1 MPIPTYCPTSPAN
14 EVKLALRSGH
24 WSLLPSLPV
33 VLFGEPRRT
42 LHGYW
47 IGALVT
53 GLALMLIDSLSNLI
67 WFVQI
72 RGIII
77 LTKLLCL
84 ALALLKPEW
93 STPILLAVVFIS
105 GVIAH
110 APSKWR
116 YHSVYHGYIIQSKY
130 DSKADRPF
138 RENMH
143 V

>member
-1 MPIPTYCPTSPAN
+1 MPIPLHLLPDFTGKR
-14 EVKLALRSGH
+14 EIKLALRSGH
-24 WSLLPSLPV
+24 LV
-33 VLFGEPRRT
+33 FIAIITGGAFFGEPPAH

-130 DSKADRPF
+130 DSKG
-138 RENMH
+138 
-143 V
+143 